1 MMLRLIQFL
10 AVVIVTSKC
19 TADIMDS
26 SSSNSIEV
34 ESQQGDAF
42 VTPNQ
47 HLSGV
52 KATVQRSA
60 DQYYP
65 KRKYRNDPDNK
76 PNQKIIE
83 AISQRSTVSPGQNA
97 IQTTLTEEVTPVDG
111 SIPTTAKGFA
121 VTKTFSATT
130 TATPAATTM
139 TATST
144 TLTTTTTTTA
154 TSTTTTTTTATVTTT
169 ITATTTTTTATS
181 TTSTRVTAT
190 TTATA
195 IITTATTL
203 TTTTTTATSI
213 TTTTT
218 TSTSTSSTTTTTTT
232 TTSSTTTATTKT
244 MTTMSSHPLV
254 EKRCSKEAFHE
265 DVNGSQPTGSSLSI
279 RSALPLSHF
288 GYDDQ

>member
-1 MMLRLIQFL
+1 
-10 AVVIVTSKC
+10 
-19 TADIMDS
+19 MDS

-111 SIPTTAKGFA
+111 SIPTTAKG
-121 VTKTFSATT
+121 
-130 TATPAATTM
+130 
-139 TATST
+139 
-144 TLTTTTTTTA
+144 
-154 TSTTTTTTTATVTTT
+154 
-169 ITATTTTTTATS
+169 
-181 TTSTRVTAT
+181 
-190 TTATA
+190 
-195 IITTATTL
+195 
-203 TTTTTTATSI
+203 
-213 TTTTT
+213 
-218 TSTSTSSTTTTTTT
+218 
-232 TTSSTTTATTKT
+232 
-244 MTTMSSHPLV
+244 
-254 EKRCSKEAFHE
+254 CSKEAFHE
-265 DVNGSQPTGSSLSI
+265 DVNGSQPTGSSLSKRHI
-279 RSALPLSHF
+279 SITLCAFLVFFALSMLFSAVMVVMIATGRLF
-288 GYDDQ
+288 ANDKVDDGFPHYTLDEALL